1 MADAL
6 KEFST
11 HSDKNLT
18 QMKAGVTL
26 ASTTGSQTAVVKDI
40 HITNDTQRPV
50 HVRLGSTTG
59 QKVFTC
65 GNSGSYNGNEI
76 LDNSQSIIAHTDS
89 ELLITDFVQRGWG
102 DGQYS
107 YPDNEESRGPTHTY
121 KTTVKHQLNNTP
133 VFTPNEWDG
142 DFNGGDQSEILEFE
156 DEAMPE
162 SSGSNTSIKKPSN
175 HWRAANGDLYAIGT
189 GNDHWGMNGA
199 NLDKQLVYRMP
210 SDASAARSY
219 IALGSEHD
227 HDIHAWDGSRY
238 FYTMRHDHNYMRKY
252 DTQTLGTSNTYASIS
267 LYDCLTS
274 DTTALQVYAQ
284 EHSCGSYFLDG
295 LICWT
300 ATNSGAVGS
309 RFTVTDVASGK
320 SKALYDP
327 KVSYQNGVSSYSSS
341 RIRRSMGMAKDK
353 YGDYWAVICSY
364 NSESSSTGH
373 NFWAFTNMGSDPK
386 TTYIPNSEGSTIE
399 ASAKKT
405 VVVDMNSGQGGGN
418 NSQLARRFAAADGRY
433 FTNPRGFVVWSPTVT
448 GKLYFYGRRY
458 NQSSDMGTNSGNN
471 FHFYALDINKVA
483 DGEVFNL
490 VTRYASSQAWT
501 GAMEIVANQTE
512 GDAAWGKVSLTTK
525 GILTT

>member
-11 HSDKNLT
+11 HTDKNLT

-40 HITNDTQRPV
+40 HITNETQRPV

-59 QKVFTC
+59 PKLFTC
-65 GNSGSYNGNEI
+65 GNSGTYNGNEI
-76 LDNSQSIIAHTDS
+76 LDNSQSIVAHTDS
-89 ELLITDFVQRGWG
+89 ELRVTDFVQRGWG
-102 DGQYS
+102 DGGES
-107 YPDNEESRGPTHTY
+107 FPDVSSSEERGTASDTY
-121 KTTVKHQLNNTP
+121 KTIAHKINNTP
-133 VFTPNEWDG
+133 IFSPNEWDG
-142 DFNGGDQSEILEFE
+142 AFNGNSASEILEFE
-156 DEAMPE
+156 ELPK
-162 SSGSNTSIKKPSN
+162 SSGNNNRLNKPSN

-189 GNDHWGMNGA
+189 GTNNWGMNDS

-252 DTQTLGTSNTYASIS
+252 DTQTLGTSNTYTSIS

-284 EHSCGSYFLDG
+284 EHSCGAYFLDG
-295 LICWT
+295 LICWM
-300 ATNSGAVGS
+300 ASDSSSVGS
-309 RFTVTDVASGK
+309 RFTVTDVASGR

-327 KVSYQNGVSSYSSS
+327 KVGNNNGVSSYSSS

-353 YGDYWAVICSY
+353 YGDYWAVICNY
-364 NSESSSTGH
+364 HSESEQTDK

-386 TTYIPNSEGSTIE
+386 TTYIPNSEGSTVE

-405 VVVDMNSGQGGGN
+405 VLVDMMVSQGGGN
-418 NSQLARRFAAADGRY
+418 NSQIARRLGAADGRY
-433 FTNPRGFVVWSPTVT
+433 FSNPRGFVVWSPSVT

-458 NQSSDMGTNSGNN
+458 NHSSDMGTNSGNN
-471 FHFYALDINKVA
+471 FHFYALDIDKVA
-483 DGEVFNL
+483 DGETTNL
-490 VTRYASSQAWT
+490 MTRYAGSHAWT
-501 GAMEIVANQTE
+501 GAMELVANQTE